1 MKTNRTGRLALLVA
15 TTALLSA
22 CATQGEHMDQSK
34 LASLRPGITT
44 IAETENIL
52 GKPQSVLRHA
62 DGSTTL
68 GYGFSSV
75 QTDGKSMIPLV
86 GYFIGKGTTS
96 SVEYTG
102 LNFDGS
108 GHYVNSTSY
117 QNN

>member
-1 MKTNRTGRLALLVA
+1 MKRFLFPTLLLVLA
-15 TTALLSA
+15 G
-22 CATQGEHMDQSK
+22 CATSGAHMDQDK
-34 LASLRPGITT
+34 LASLRPGVTT

-52 GKPQSVLRHA
+52 GKPQSVTRHA

-75 QTDGKSMIPLV
+75 QTDGKSMIPVV
-86 GYFIGKGTTS
+86 GYFIGKGTSS

-102 LNFDGS
+102 LNFDKG
-108 GHYVNSTSY
+108 GRYLNSMSY